1 MHEGKL
7 YFGSFDCHFYCI
19 DLKGKEVWRF
29 KTSSGVKWKVPPES
43 EWFEFEV
50 DIKESD
56 DALKTEYGKGVNV
69 AQEEFIESEYS
80 LKSEYQ
86 TKSEYKT
93 ESEYR

>member
-7 YFGSFDCHFYCI
+7 YFRSFDCHFYCI
-19 DLKGKEVWRF
+19 DLNGKEVWRF
-29 KTSSGVKWKVPPES
+29 KTSSSVKWKVPPES

-50 DIKESD
+50 DIKEEPD
-56 DALKTEYGKGVNV
+56 EALREYGKGVNI
-69 AQEEFIESEYS
+69 ASEEFIESEYGF
-80 LKSEYQ
+80 KSEYS